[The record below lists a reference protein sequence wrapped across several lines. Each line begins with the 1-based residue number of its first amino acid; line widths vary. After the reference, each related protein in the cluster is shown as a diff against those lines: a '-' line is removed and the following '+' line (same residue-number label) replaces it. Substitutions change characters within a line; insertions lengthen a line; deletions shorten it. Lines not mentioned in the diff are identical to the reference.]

1 MNFSASTWS
10 TGCVAGRL
18 TINQRDIG
26 CTCVASID
34 SSFDILLNI
43 GLAIE
48 HWIGYDTVSYFN
60 NIGHWFGPMI
70 LVCVIYMQKVSGVLG
85 PGEKR
90 ILGMCRGTRSHFH
103 PSGGSGGSSFSTGGG
118 AQKNKKYE
126 WTIHWLRS
134 SHRTRLACLGRG
146 CPPPIR
152 TFLILVCLKRLFS
165 SSFLRLSLKNGNLFL
180 NHTKKTRKQI
190 SPFVKYVK

>member
-1 MNFSASTWS
+1 M
-10 TGCVAGRL
+10 
-18 TINQRDIG
+18 
-26 CTCVASID
+26 
-34 SSFDILLNI
+34 NI

-118 AQKNKKYE
+118 PKKIKSIYGLS
-126 WTIHWLRS
+126 I
-134 SHRTRLACLGRG
+134 G
-146 CPPPIR
+146 CEAATAR
-152 TFLILVCLKRLFS
+152 VSRAGGGFF
-165 SSFLRLSLKNGNLFL
+165 
-180 NHTKKTRKQI
+180 
-190 SPFVKYVK
+190 